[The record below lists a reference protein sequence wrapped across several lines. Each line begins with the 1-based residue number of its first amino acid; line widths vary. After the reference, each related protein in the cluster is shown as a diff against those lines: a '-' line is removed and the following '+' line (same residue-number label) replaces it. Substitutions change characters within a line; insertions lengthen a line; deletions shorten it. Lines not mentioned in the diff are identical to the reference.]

1 MLYMPMNSGEFE
13 NDMFS
18 EVVGALIPLMIFV
31 LINFP
36 ERLKMATSDID
47 EERV

>member
-1 MLYMPMNSGEFE
+1 MLYMPMNSKEFE

-36 ERLKMATSDID
+36 DRLKIATSDID
-47 EERV
+47 EGKV